1 MPIKLIQVQRKLNVG
16 INTVVDFLRKKGF
29 EVKDTNPN
37 TRISDE
43 QYALLVKEFGKDLLK
58 KEAYKHESNAVGGGV
73 HKKEVSSTKEEHVQ
87 EIKTE
92 IPDELK
98 PKIVSKGKIDLDK
111 PYRKEAEDT
120 AHAETVAPSEKQD
133 ETQQEETE
141 KQDKIIKS
149 TDSEILSVN
158 ENVTAV
164 FMPCSTSERYYRR
177 FAKIARYLER
187 HGYAISGLH
196 LIEIIRNRESKHTA
210 AQRSSVDTA
219 NYSMSLA
226 LQGKKVVIVD
236 DLLTTGSSLA
246 GFARNL
252 ERIGAE
258 VIGAVFL
265 ARTFQVPSWRKVRW
279 MVWKRHIL
287 S

>member
-1 MPIKLIQVQRKLNVG
+1 MNDFILTLLINGGVVLCIVGLWAYARYWRRKAAKAFLQHAVACYKKEDREELAGQAVMAGSRHAGLLYALTCPELFDIVRPMRTFRFGKIRCVCTGYYFPQRYESWLRDDQADFVQDVYAFKDGKEVCE
-16 INTVVDFLRKKGF
+16 DYFSQAF
-29 EVKDTNPN
+29 EV
-37 TRISDE
+37 
-43 QYALLVKEFGKDLLK
+43 
-58 KEAYKHESNAVGGGV
+58 
-73 HKKEVSSTKEEHVQ
+73 
-87 EIKTE
+87 
-92 IPDELK
+92 
-98 PKIVSKGKIDLDK
+98 
-111 PYRKEAEDT
+111 
-120 AHAETVAPSEKQD
+120 
-133 ETQQEETE
+133 
-141 KQDKIIKS
+141 
-149 TDSEILSVN
+149 LSVN

-187 HGYAISGLH
+187 HGYAMSGLH

-210 AQRSSVDTA
+210 IQRSSVDTA

-236 DLLTTGSSLA
+236 DLFTTGSSLT
-246 GFARNL
+246 GFTRNL

-279 MVWKRHIL
+279 IVWRRHIL
-287 S
+287 PQWIRA

>member
-1 MPIKLIQVQRKLNVG
+1 MNDFILTLLINGGVVLCIIGLWAYARYWRRKAAKA
-16 INTVVDFLRKKGF
+16 FLQHAVACYKKEDREELARQAIMAGS
-29 EVKDTNPN
+29 
-37 TRISDE
+37 RHAGLL
-43 QYALLVKEFGKDLLK
+43 YALTCPERFDIVRPMRAFRFGKIRCVC
-58 KEAYKHESNAVGGGV
+58 AGYYFPQRYESWLRDDQADFVQDVYAFKDG
-73 HKKEVSSTKEEHVQ
+73 EE
-87 EIKTE
+87 
-92 IPDELK
+92 PC
-98 PKIVSKGKIDLDK
+98 
-111 PYRKEAEDT
+111 EDYFSQ
-120 AHAETVAPSEKQD
+120 AF
-133 ETQQEETE
+133 
-141 KQDKIIKS
+141 
-149 TDSEILSVN
+149 EILSVH

-177 FAKIARYLER
+177 FAKIALYLEYQ
-187 HGYAISGLH
+187 GYAMSGLH

-265 ARTFQVPSWRKVRW
+265 ARTFQVPSWTKVRW
-279 MVWKRHIL
+279 TVWKRHIL
-287 S
+287 PN

>member
-1 MPIKLIQVQRKLNVG
+1 MNDFILTLLINGGVVLCIVGLWVYARYWRRKAAKAFLQHAVACYKKEDREELARQAIMAGSRHAGLLYALTCPERFDIVQPMRAFRFGKIRCVCAG
-16 INTVVDFLRKKGF
+16 YYFPQRYESWLR
-29 EVKDTNPN
+29 
-37 TRISDE
+37 DE
-43 QYALLVKEFGKDLLK
+43 QADFVQDVYAFKD
-58 KEAYKHESNAVGGGV
+58 G
-73 HKKEVSSTKEEHVQ
+73 EE
-87 EIKTE
+87 
-92 IPDELK
+92 PC
-98 PKIVSKGKIDLDK
+98 
-111 PYRKEAEDT
+111 EDYFSQ
-120 AHAETVAPSEKQD
+120 AFKV
-133 ETQQEETE
+133 
-141 KQDKIIKS
+141 
-149 TDSEILSVN
+149 LSVN

-236 DLLTTGSSLA
+236 DLLTTGSSLV

-265 ARTFQVPSWRKVRW
+265 ARTFQVPSWTKVRW
-279 MVWKRHIL
+279 MVWKRYIL
-287 S
+287 PQ

>member
-73 HKKEVSSTKEEHVQ
+73 HKKEVSPTKEEHVQ

-120 AHAETVAPSEKQD
+120 AH
-133 ETQQEETE
+133 
-141 KQDKIIKS
+141 
-149 TDSEILSVN
+149 
-158 ENVTAV
+158 
-164 FMPCSTSERYYRR
+164 
-177 FAKIARYLER
+177 
-187 HGYAISGLH
+187 
-196 LIEIIRNRESKHTA
+196 
-210 AQRSSVDTA
+210 
-219 NYSMSLA
+219 
-226 LQGKKVVIVD
+226 
-236 DLLTTGSSLA
+236 
-246 GFARNL
+246 
-252 ERIGAE
+252 
-258 VIGAVFL
+258 
-265 ARTFQVPSWRKVRW
+265 VPPPD
-279 MVWKRHIL
+279 
-287 S
+287 

>member
-1 MPIKLIQVQRKLNVG
+1 MCAGYYFPQRYESWLRDDQADFVQDVYAFKDGKELCE
-16 INTVVDFLRKKGF
+16 DYFSQAF
-29 EVKDTNPN
+29 EV
-37 TRISDE
+37 
-43 QYALLVKEFGKDLLK
+43 
-58 KEAYKHESNAVGGGV
+58 
-73 HKKEVSSTKEEHVQ
+73 
-87 EIKTE
+87 
-92 IPDELK
+92 
-98 PKIVSKGKIDLDK
+98 
-111 PYRKEAEDT
+111 
-120 AHAETVAPSEKQD
+120 
-133 ETQQEETE
+133 
-141 KQDKIIKS
+141 
-149 TDSEILSVN
+149 LSVH

-177 FAKIARYLER
+177 FAKIAHYLER
-187 HGYAISGLH
+187 HGYAMSGLH

-210 AQRSSVDTA
+210 AQRSSVDMA

-287 S
+287 PK